1 MTLSLPGFRLAFS
14 LSAPVPFPY
23 GLVPKTLTAWCRKA
37 QSGAENVLFFS
48 RKRAAARLPQRA

>member
-23 GLVPKTLTAWCRKA
+23 GLGGLIPFHWVPT
-37 QSGAENVLFFS
+37 
-48 RKRAAARLPQRA
+48 P